1 MHHLIVDSVSWRII
15 VRDMQILYNGG
26 NSRRKGSSYRQWAQ
40 TIQHYSFS
48 ETEKTYWK
56 HLVEEASLVDWKKV
70 PVSNGAIRTS
80 FTLLMGQT
88 KCLLRDC
95 HRAYDTRIHEL
106 LLTALGYV
114 LPEITQRQI
123 NYITLEAHGRD
134 NIDPD
139 LSITSTVGWYTTMY
153 PFALEIADDWGASI
167 SSVKEGLRNVP
178 NNGIGYGTIFGYSS
192 IPLPRIS
199 FNYLGQFDQS
209 TSTTSFWKLEDGIG
223 ECVQIVMQ
231 CCQPSR
237 PRFLQDGR
245 DGAKAVNPVLT
256 QDGRN
261 VGRHPPSSGGYC
273 LSLGETQSS
282 PIMLYRLRNV

>member
-1 MHHLIVDSVSWRII
+1 LEREVELRDKLTQWQSGFDIEEGPTFCVGYLHDYEDDSTRAWIAMHHLIVDSVSWRII

-26 NSRRKGSSYRQWAQ
+26 NSGRKGSSYRQWAQ
-40 TIQHYSFS
+40 TIEHYSFS

-153 PFALEIADDWGASI
+153 PLHLKSPTIGELVFLASKRALEMFQITGSDMALYSAIVQSLFLGSVLIILVNSIRAHQQQASG
-167 SSVKEGLRNVP
+167 S
-178 NNGIGYGTIFGYSS
+178 
-192 IPLPRIS
+192 
-199 FNYLGQFDQS
+199 
-209 TSTTSFWKLEDGIG
+209 WKME
-223 ECVQIVMQ
+223 
-231 CCQPSR
+231 
-237 PRFLQDGR
+237 
-245 DGAKAVNPVLT
+245 
-256 QDGRN
+256 
-261 VGRHPPSSGGYC
+261 
-273 LSLGETQSS
+273 
-282 PIMLYRLRNV
+282 